1 MNLFTKLINFF
12 SRSDGKKSGSRSSS
26 PVVIIRRE
34 KDYGTTQPNGN
45 DNWTGENTGF
55 EKINRSSLT
64 PKLVLI
70 PLLCVSFYDIRIL
83 TSRQ

>member
-26 PVVIIRRE
+26 PVVIIKREREDNNSPKRKTMPRE
-34 KDYGTTQPNGN
+34 KYKLNPEISID
-45 DNWTGENTGF
+45 
-55 EKINRSSLT
+55 SS
-64 PKLVLI
+64 
-70 PLLCVSFYDIRIL
+70 PLCSFYDIRIL

>member
-34 KDYGTTQPNGN
+34 REHYATDTRQMTI
-45 DNWTGENTGF
+45 
-55 EKINRSSLT
+55 EKI
-64 PKLVLI
+64 KA
-70 PLLCVSFYDIRIL
+70 
-83 TSRQ
+83 